1 MGIIQKFIQKITG
14 KEEDKKSSSK
24 SVSKRKNVA
33 PVISKSQPYISQS
46 GKVYTNPVD
55 LAKAKYYYSTD
66 RAKRNGQLAEYWH
79 NQMAD
84 KNSSFHK
91 YYGERYNRQQEYNK
105 KYAKEHTSKRGTLD
119 RILGVLGYN
128 GITQGLYNITDNDD
142 STTFVG
148 GLKQGL
154 KYWNPTTDDVSDRK
168 TFSDVLKN
176 LGWEDKDP
184 DHLSVSDVGR
194 GVVGFIGDV
203 VTDPLSYINP
213 FSSAAKIVKGSG
225 YGLDAVKAVKETTH
239 SKSFA
244 EVSKYLSDAGT
255 NADKI
260 KYMKGTT
267 AKDFMKAANYDK
279 TLSPEQ
285 TKEVAERMSYNFN
298 RDIQRLKLHP
308 ENEEGLSMG
317 IGHLLPFDEKR
328 RKALNKE
335 IISSKSLRQLG
346 DSTISPYYNSLAK
359 KIRTS
364 KMGQRFSKKAQ
375 TEAQAAKNGI
385 NKTTNLYALA
395 RKVQGFDEA
404 VKDAGDYDIGN
415 AFYEVFKDS
424 DEGELLDIITSIE
437 DGSFSDMR
445 NLLDI
450 KEAAF
455 KKAYKKV
462 GDNEYIKK
470 SDGSRINKSQDE
482 IMGEMNFSDEIGQFE
497 DTKSILQQKRD
508 ALDAIEN
515 FVKKHEGMI
524 TDDFTKDI
532 YRLTGKTYNKDSSAS
547 ELAEALL
554 LHNKYQKSGGFL
566 NILKN
571 MQTEDMPETIKKAYD
586 SILKNSD
593 ESAARRTVL
602 NSEKDKLQAAIAKAA
617 KRAEE
622 DSLEG
627 KQIIDSYNEF
637 LQNNEPKYFEYIENL
652 VHTNTAKEDIE
663 RQKFLSDYTKRHLSD
678 YYLLKKR
685 YGGSDDVDKFV
696 KKRQDIWNEY
706 AEQKKIYDAIRD
718 KYNIFD
724 DRSESKA
731 FSYMREDEKNIYKQS
746 AYVVKNFKSNYFES
760 SKSLVFEIQDFIN
773 SKLEDALNDARL
785 QKFIDKNGGVKKA
798 TTISND
804 EIKLQK
810 INNELSELDKI
821 DSVYKTDFVKPDF
834 DKLTVKEMRS
844 LAKDLGIKNYS
855 RANRTDI
862 ISKLNQ
868 HYTSSRITDEG
879 WQHIIDNASPSDLK
893 KLVDGVKNDKEYNKL
908 NKWLDSTKTAQ
919 QKIDDYFNSE
929 SFQFFKDADHLMTD
943 KRTTFVGSDKVG
955 KYVEELPEINDRLNH
970 IEGIVNA
977 FKRGEVTKEAFTT
990 AQIDAVNVFIDR
1002 MNQIAKDEIAA
1013 GIMTEE
1019 QFNKYFERYFSHIL
1033 KNKDKAASAVIEKT
1047 NGSFKQFWQF
1057 ASKGFSKSRKSNMV
1071 VDSVDKNGERM
1082 FKTAIWDVYLE
1093 RALTSNQVLANKNIV
1108 SFINDMFS
1116 KPLKHPLDSAEKGY
1130 VKGMFYEDVQ
1140 NTINSSLAHLVE
1152 KEKKA
1157 WIRDMWQ
1164 SYSDDT
1170 DEFLDAMRTN
1180 GWLPEHIEANLR
1192 SAQKRVSDLEDM
1204 ISRNLDKE
1212 SFAFKYSNN
1221 KDKPYVDRSVLET
1234 QLEEA
1239 KKQLKNASEIFKQ
1252 HIGESIENAADG
1264 YIELVKDEIIRPA
1277 YDEIVTNIFG
1287 KDTAGRIKFSANNAI
1302 TVMTDEEIRRFTDI
1316 FTDAKIMQYDG
1327 DAVDKVNKM
1336 SKMQQAEL
1344 QPKLLTLYDK
1354 FLKIWK
1360 AANTLVAPSFHVQNS
1375 ASNAF
1380 QSFLSI
1386 GSDALNPKSIKLAKN
1401 ILSTNDPYQTVK
1413 ISGKKYTYQ
1422 KLNRLAKKYGVIDE
1436 NFAAYDFGKDK
1447 PTRWELGQRN
1457 ADLQKL
1463 SDVKWK
1469 DSPIW
1474 DSVLQTSTVIGS
1486 NIESIQRMNLWIGR
1500 LKKGD
1505 DFEEATRKV
1514 DQFLFDYSDL
1524 TDFEQNIMKRVIP
1537 FYTFMRKNIP
1547 MELEAMLNTPSIFRN
1562 INYGID
1568 EIQNMDENTVP
1579 ENKRN
1584 EWRQDYIEIPYS
1596 RNLTDTSENIGIN
1609 PQFPYQQLDR
1619 LDVDKLIGSTSPL
1632 IKMPLEAYTGSY
1644 AYTGMDIDS
1653 PLEYILGQ
1661 SLVTSPISRMMETND
1676 KDEQK
1681 MREISKFTTFPIATI
1696 KDQTVNKFSYNK

>member
-24 SVSKRKNVA
+24 SVSKRKNAA

-46 GKVYTNPVD
+46 GKVYTKPSD
-55 LAKAKYYYSTD
+55 LAKAKYYYSAD

-91 YYGERYNRQQEYNK
+91 YYDERYNRQQEYNK

-154 KYWNPTTDDVSDRK
+154 KYWNPTTDDVSGRK

-225 YGLDAVKAVKETTH
+225 YGLDAVKTVKEATH

-308 ENEEGLSMG
+308 ENEEGLSVG

-404 VKDAGDYDIGN
+404 VKDATDYDIGN

-571 MQTEDMPETIKKAYD
+571 MQTDDMPETIKKAYD

-602 NSEKDKLQAAIAKAA
+602 NSEKDKLQTAIAKAA

-627 KQIIDSYNEF
+627 KQIID
-637 LQNNEPKYFEYIENL
+637 I
-652 VHTNTAKEDIE
+652 
-663 RQKFLSDYTKRHLSD
+663 
-678 YYLLKKR
+678 
-685 YGGSDDVDKFV
+685 
-696 KKRQDIWNEY
+696 
-706 AEQKKIYDAIRD
+706 
-718 KYNIFD
+718 
-724 DRSESKA
+724 
-731 FSYMREDEKNIYKQS
+731 
-746 AYVVKNFKSNYFES
+746 
-760 SKSLVFEIQDFIN
+760 
-773 SKLEDALNDARL
+773 
-785 QKFIDKNGGVKKA
+785 KKA

-810 INNELSELDKI
+810 VNNELSELDKI

-834 DKLTVKEMRS
+834 DKLTVKEMRR

-908 NKWLDSTKTAQ
+908 NKWLDSTKTVQ

-943 KRTTFVGSDKVG
+943 KRAAFVGSDKVG

-1019 QFNKYFERYFSHIL
+1019 QFNKYFEMYFSHIL

-1071 VDSVDKNGERM
+1071 VDSIDKNGERI

-1093 RALTSNQVLANKNIV
+1093 RALTSNQILANKNIV

-1116 KPLKHPLDSAEKGY
+1116 KPLKHPLDSTEKGY

-1239 KKQLKNASEIFKQ
+1239 KKQLKNANEIFKQ

-1360 AANTLVAPSFHVQNS
+1360 AANTLVAPSFHIQNS

-1386 GSDALNPKSIKLAKN
+1386 GGDALNPKSIKLAKN

-1596 RNLTDTSENIGIN
+1596 RNLTGTSENIGIN

>member
-24 SVSKRKNVA
+24 SVSKRKNAA

-46 GKVYTNPVD
+46 GKVYTRPSD
-55 LAKAKYYYSTD
+55 LAKAKYYYSAD

-91 YYGERYNRQQEYNK
+91 YYGERYNKQQEYNK

-184 DHLSVSDVGR
+184 NHLSVSDIGR
-194 GVVGFIGDV
+194 GAVGFIGDV

-225 YGLDAVKAVKETTH
+225 YGLDAVKAVKEATH

-267 AKDFMKAANYDK
+267 SKDFMKAANYDK

-298 RDIQRLKLHP
+298 RDIQRLRLHP

-571 MQTEDMPETIKKAYD
+571 MQTDDMPETIKKAYD
-586 SILKNSD
+586 SILNNND

-602 NSEKDKLQAAIAKAA
+602 NSEKDKLQSAIAKAA

-627 KQIIDSYNEF
+627 KQINDSYNEF
-637 LQNNEPKYFEYIENL
+637 LQNNEPK
-652 VHTNTAKEDIE
+652 
-663 RQKFLSDYTKRHLSD
+663 
-678 YYLLKKR
+678 
-685 YGGSDDVDKFV
+685 
-696 KKRQDIWNEY
+696 
-706 AEQKKIYDAIRD
+706 
-718 KYNIFD
+718 
-724 DRSESKA
+724 
-731 FSYMREDEKNIYKQS
+731 
-746 AYVVKNFKSNYFES
+746 
-760 SKSLVFEIQDFIN
+760 
-773 SKLEDALNDARL
+773 
-785 QKFIDKNGGVKKA
+785 FIDKNGVVKKA

-810 INNELSELDKI
+810 VNNELSELDKI

-834 DKLTVKEMRS
+834 DKFTVKEMRR

-908 NKWLDSTKTAQ
+908 NKWLDSTKTVQ

-943 KRTTFVGSDKVG
+943 KRAAFVGSDNVG
-955 KYVEELPEINDRLNH
+955 KYVEDLPEINDRLNH

-990 AQIDAVNVFIDR
+990 AQIDAVNVFMDR

-1071 VDSVDKNGERM
+1071 VDSIDKNGERM

-1093 RALTSNQVLANKNIV
+1093 RALTSNQILANKNIV

-1116 KPLKHPLDSAEKGY
+1116 KPLKHPLDSTEKGY

-1239 KKQLKNASEIFKQ
+1239 KIQLKNANEIFKQ

-1264 YIELVKDEIIRPA
+1264 YIELVRDEIIRPA

-1354 FLKIWK
+1354 FLKSWK
-1360 AANTLVAPSFHVQNS
+1360 AANTLVAPSFHVQNA

-1661 SLVTSPISRMMETND
+1661 SLVTSPVARIMETND